1 MPTNS
6 PPLAQRLWQY
16 SGRGLDT
23 YGLRNACEAAA
34 AAGNALAD
42 RVRVFHGKHPLP
54 LYIEDIGR
62 LNAALQ
68 QLWWRPWPQ
77 PFLLLKR

>member
-54 LYIEDIGR
+54 
-62 LNAALQ
+62 
-68 QLWWRPWPQ
+68 
-77 PFLLLKR
+77 